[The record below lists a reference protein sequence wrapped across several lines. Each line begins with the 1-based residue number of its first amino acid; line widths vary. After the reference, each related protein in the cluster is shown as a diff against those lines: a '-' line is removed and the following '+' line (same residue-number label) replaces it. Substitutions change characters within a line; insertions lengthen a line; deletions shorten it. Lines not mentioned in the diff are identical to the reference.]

1 MNRITN
7 FIRELQERRVF
18 RIASVYAVTM
28 WIIIQGAI
36 DLFPVFGIPDWAT
49 RLLVVIAV
57 MGLPIAI
64 ILAWAYQV
72 TEKGVV
78 RDAGQAG
85 DMAGKRRRSVDLIVV
100 GALVLLVSF
109 VFLHGKL
116 SEVVD
121 MDGADAITRGVTEA
135 HGAGAAPPPEPVQ
148 DLHPQSIA
156 VLPFVN
162 MSSDED
168 TEYFSDGITEELLNV
183 LANIPGLRVASRTSA
198 FAFKDSQADIPT
210 VSRKLGVAFVLE
222 GSVRRSRDTVRIT
235 AQLIDAREDIHL
247 WSATYDRQLLEIFAI
262 QDEISA
268 VIVDRLK
275 PTVLAAR
282 GAGGAPRSAS
292 TTADLKAYDQYLR
305 GRSAY
310 RADDAAALQE
320 SIRFLEAS
328 LASDPGFARAHSAL
342 ARSLLAYADLTGA
355 PEFRERAFEEA
366 RTALRRDNTLR
377 EAHEVLRTE

>member
-57 MGLPIAI
+57 IGFPIAI

-72 TEKGVV
+72 TGEGVV
-78 RDAGQAG
+78 RDEGHGGEARATRGW
-85 DMAGKRRRSVDLIVV
+85 RVDFIVV
-100 GALVLLVSF
+100 GALVLLVAF
-109 VFLHGKL
+109 IFLREQFT
-116 SEVVD
+116 EVID
-121 MDGADAITRGVTEA
+121 IDGAAAGDSAAVTVAE
-135 HGAGAAPPPEPVQ
+135 E
-148 DLHPQSIA
+148 LHPQSIA

-198 FAFKDSQADIPT
+198 FAFKGTQADIPT
-210 VSRKLGVAFVLE
+210 VSQKLGVAFVLE

-235 AQLIDAREDIHL
+235 AQLIDAREDVHM
-247 WSATYDRQLLEIFAI
+247 WSETYDRELLEIFAI

-282 GAGGAPRSAS
+282 GAGTPPHSVS
-292 TTADLKAYDQYLR
+292 TTSDMKAYDLYLR

-310 RADDAAALQE
+310 RPNDAEALRESMDFLAA
-320 SIRFLEAS
+320 SLEA
-328 LASDPGFARAHSAL
+328 DPEFARARSAM
-342 ARSLLAYADLTGA
+342 ARSLLAYAEMTG
-355 PEFRERAFEEA
+355 EEDYRERAFVEA
-366 RTALRRDNTLR
+366 RAALRRDNMLR
-377 EAHEVLRTE
+377 EAHEVLRAE